1 MFSGIIEN
9 KGFVTKFEKK
19 KDYRL
24 VLDTNLKYKDIK
36 KSKEKSVW
44 DNVA

>member
-9 KGFVTKFEKK
+9 KGFVIKFEKK

-24 VLDTNLKYKDIK
+24 VLETNLK
-36 KSKEKSVW
+36 
-44 DNVA
+44 